1 MKRLA
6 ALAVAALVVLGLM
19 PGAAAYLKLGTR
31 IDDGR
36 VVGVKWTRTIRFFV
50 TTRDVAGV
58 SSAQLRQV
66 VDQVF
71 QTWRGVPHVGQG
83 IAVEFGGFTNA
94 EPGVDDDGLSVIGF
108 RPRPEL
114 ERTLGA
120 ASFEFNRQTGELL
133 ASDIFFNSTF
143 DWSVAAAGQPGRFDV
158 ESVALHETGH
168 FLGLGHS
175 LLGETE
181 LQANGRRSVLAK
193 RAVMFPISYGSGI
206 ILDRTLHDDDRA
218 GLIDVYSNTG
228 SNRALGSISGRVTL
242 NGSGVFG
249 AHVTAF
255 HTGTGAMVG
264 SYALSDDGT
273 FVISS
278 LEPGTYVVR
287 AEPLDDADIDM
298 IFSSG
303 TNVNIDFRP
312 AFFSQLVPVPAGGA
326 SESIEI
332 RVQGK

>member
-1 MKRLA
+1 MSVRGSPWNS
-6 ALAVAALVVLGLM
+6 VVSRT
-19 PGAAAYLKLGTR
+19 PS
-31 IDDGR
+31 R
-36 VVGVKWTRTIRFFV
+36 VS
-50 TTRDVAGV
+50 TTMGCR
-58 SSAQLRQV
+58 SSAFDRV
-66 VDQVF
+66 
-71 QTWRGVPHVGQG
+71 RSSSAPSARPASSS
-83 IAVEFGGFTNA
+83 IA
-94 EPGVDDDGLSVIGF
+94 
-108 RPRPEL
+108 RPASCSRPTSSST
-114 ERTLGA
+114 RR
-120 ASFEFNRQTGELL
+120 STGR
-133 ASDIFFNSTF
+133 
-143 DWSVAAAGQPGRFDV
+143 WPGRFDV

>member
-1 MKRLA
+1 MRRLA
-6 ALAVAALVVLGLM
+6 AVAVVALVLLGLM
-19 PGAAAYLKLGTR
+19 PVAAAYLKLGTR

-36 VVGVKWTRTIRFFV
+36 IVGVKWTRTIRFFV
-50 TTRDVAGV
+50 TSRDVDGV
-58 SSAQLRQV
+58 SPAQLREV
-66 VDQVF
+66 IDRVF
-71 QTWRGVPHVGQG
+71 QTWREVPHVGQG
-83 IAVEFGGFTNA
+83 LNVEFGGFTNA
-94 EPGVDDDGLSVIGF
+94 EPGADDGESVIGF
-108 RPRPEL
+108 RSRPEL

-120 ASFEFNRQTGELL
+120 ASFEFNNQTGELL

-143 DWSVAAAGQPGRFDV
+143 NWSAAPAGQPGRFDV
-158 ESVALHETGH
+158 ESVALHESGH
-168 FLGLGHS
+168 LLGLGHS

-181 LQANGRRSVLAK
+181 LQANGRRAVLAK

-206 ILDRTLHDDDRA
+206 ILDRVLHDDDRA
-218 GLIDVYSNTG
+218 GLVDIYNNTS

-255 HTGTGAMVG
+255 HTGTAAMVG

-303 TNVNIDFRP
+303 TDVNIDFRP
-312 AFFSQLVPVPAGGA
+312 AFHAQLVSVPAGGA
-326 SESIEI
+326 SGTIEI

>member
-1 MKRLA
+1 MRRLA
-6 ALAVAALVVLGLM
+6 AVALVSVVGLGLM
-19 PGAAAYLKLGTR
+19 PAAAAYLKLGTR

-36 VVGVKWTRTIRFFV
+36 IVGVKWGRTIRFVV
-50 TTRDVAGV
+50 TSRDVPGV
-58 SSAQLRQV
+58 SPTQLRLV
-66 VDQVF
+66 MDRVF
-71 QTWRGVPHVGQG
+71 QTWREVPHVGEG
-83 IAVEFGGFTNA
+83 ITVEFGGFTNA
-94 EPGVDDDGLSVIGF
+94 EPGADDGQSVIGF
-108 RPRPEL
+108 RARPEL
-114 ERTLGA
+114 DRTLGA
-120 ASFEFNRQTGELL
+120 ASFEFNDQTGELL

-143 DWSVAAAGQPGRFDV
+143 DWSVASAGQTGRFDV
-158 ESVALHETGH
+158 ESVALHESGH

-181 LQANGRRSVLAK
+181 LQSNGRRTVLAK

-206 ILDRTLHDDDRA
+206 ILDRALHDDDRA
-218 GLIDVYSNTG
+218 GLTDIYSNTA
-228 SNRALGSISGRVTL
+228 SNRALGSISGRVIL

-249 AHVTAF
+249 AHVMAF
-255 HTGTGAMVG
+255 HTGTGAMIG

-287 AEPLDDADIDM
+287 AEPLDDADVDM

-312 AFFSQLVPVPAGGA
+312 AFFAQLVPVPAGGA
-326 SESIEI
+326 SEPIEI
-332 RVQGK
+332 VVQGK